1 MEMERWETSPMEQAL
16 AQLPQQIVNGLTLG
30 SVYALL
36 ALGYSM
42 VYGILKM
49 LNFAHGDVFMVGAF
63 AGWGVLYLFTRSGA
77 LAANPFA
84 VLVVMTV
91 AAVAATSI
99 LGGLI
104 ERFAYR
110 PLRGSSR
117 LAPLISALGVSIIL
131 ENAAMLLTAGRTKAY
146 QTEMLIPP
154 TWTVRVGDATISATR
169 LAIFVASVAIMLALD
184 FAVSRTMLGKA
195 MRATS
200 EDPEAAEY
208 MGIRTSGVIAA
219 TFIIGSGLAGIAGV
233 MIGLYY
239 MQVDFIM
246 GFSAG
251 LKAFTAAVLGGIGS
265 IRGAMAGGIV
275 LGLAESLGVLFVA
288 PVYKDA
294 IVFSVLI
301 ATLILKPAGI
311 LGEHAHEK
319 V

>member
-1 MEMERWETSPMEQAL
+1 MGQVL

-63 AGWGVLYLFTRSGA
+63 AGWGVLTLFTLNGTLSTNPLA
-77 LAANPFA
+77 VILLMLAAA
-84 VLVVMTV
+84 T
-91 AAVAATSI
+91 AATSI

-110 PLRGSSR
+110 PLSGSSR

-131 ENAAMLLTAGRTKAY
+131 ENAAMLLTAGRAKAY
-146 QTEMLIPP
+146 QTEALIPP
-154 TWTVRVGDATISATR
+154 SWTVYLGSTAISATR
-169 LAIFVASVAIMLALD
+169 LAIIATSCVVMLALD

-208 MGIRTSGVIAA
+208 MGVRTSKVIAA
-219 TFIIGSGLAGIAGV
+219 TFVIGSGLAGVAGV

-294 IVFSVLI
+294 IVFTVLI

-311 LGEHAHEK
+311 LGERVHDK